1 LKKINL
7 GDTILKENQISTYHI
22 LLFTIC
28 ILSTVFGGAV
38 STLMS
43 VYLPVVLKDL
53 SIDKSLK
60 ELNDISAYI
69 NAVFIFGWTFGGFLW
84 GLISDRIG
92 RKKSLLSSIAFYGL
106 FTVLTGMMPNWWSI
120 VICRFLSGF
129 GVGGVLVVSVILMSE
144 VWPKRSKAIYIGIL
158 SIGFPIGIFS
168 AGLISYIFAYWRLG
182 FFVGFIPLLIAI
194 GSIFILKESPGWH
207 AHQAEIALSG
217 SLKKFAFSKDNHR
230 PLIFGSIIFGTMLIG
245 MWAIFSWLPTWI
257 QSIVTTTDAQKERS
271 LGMMFMGM
279 GGLIGGF
286 LSGWLVNLAGIRK
299 SMLICFSVCV
309 FLSFIL
315 FKTNVVFSNIV
326 YVEIAVLALFFGGSQ
341 GALSVFIPQIFPT
354 GIRASSTGFCFNV
367 GRIFTASA
375 VLFIGILVT
384 TLGGYGNAIFI
395 FSLVFV
401 IGLLVV
407 LFAKGQDKID
417 INKDYEQ
424 QALPEVVPDVV

>member
-1 LKKINL
+1 LEKINF
-7 GDTILKENQISTYHI
+7 DDAILKEKRISNYHI

-28 ILSTVFGGAV
+28 FLSTVFGGAV

-53 SIDKSLK
+53 SMDKSLK

-84 GLISDRIG
+84 GIISDRIG
-92 RKKSLLSSIAFYGL
+92 RKKSLLSSIAFYGI

-144 VWPKRSKAIYIGIL
+144 VWPQRSKAIYIGIL

-168 AGLISYIFAYWRLG
+168 AGVINYLFAYWRLG
-182 FFVGFIPLLIAI
+182 FFVGFVPILIAI
-194 GSIFILKESPGWH
+194 VSIFILKESPGWR
-207 AHQAEIALSG
+207 AHKTERAAPG
-217 SLKKFAFSKDNHR
+217 SLKIAAFSKENSR
-230 PLIFGSIIFGTMLIG
+230 PLIFGSLIFGTMLIG

-257 QSIVTTTDAQKERS
+257 QSIVTTSDAQKERS

-299 SMLICFSVCV
+299 SMLICFSVCTL
-309 FLSFIL
+309 LSFIL
-315 FKTNVVFSNIV
+315 FKTNTVFSNIV
-326 YVEIAVLALFFGGSQ
+326 YIEIALLALFFGGSQ
-341 GALSVFIPQIFPT
+341 GSLSVFIPHLFPT

-401 IGLLVV
+401 IGLLAI
-407 LFAKGQDKID
+407 LFSKGQS
-417 INKDYEQ
+417 YEYSNE
-424 QALPEVVPDVV
+424 AAEMNTAGLAAEIS

>member
-1 LKKINL
+1 MDSITELESKNS
-7 GDTILKENQISTYHI
+7 GRYRA

-28 ILSTVFGGAV
+28 FLSTAFGGAV

-53 SIDKSLK
+53 SMDKSLI
-60 ELNDISAYI
+60 ELNDISAYL
-69 NAVFIFGWTFGGFLW
+69 NAVFIFGWAFGGFLW
-84 GLISDRIG
+84 GIISDRIG

-168 AGLISYIFAYWRLG
+168 AGLINYLVVYWRLG
-182 FFVGFIPLLIAI
+182 FFVGFAPLFIAI
-194 GSIFILKESPGWH
+194 VGIFILKESPGWRLH
-207 AHQAEIALSG
+207 ITERALSG
-217 SLKKFAFSKDNHR
+217 SLRINTFSKENR
-230 PLIFGSIIFGTMLIG
+230 RQLIFGSIIFGTMLIG
-245 MWAIFSWLPTWI
+245 LWAIFSWLPTWI
-257 QSIVTTTDAQKERS
+257 QTLIHDSDGQKERGLS
-271 LGMMFMGM
+271 MMFMGM

-286 LSGWLVNLAGIRK
+286 LSGWLVNLAGVRK
-299 SMLICFSVCV
+299 SMLICFSACAL
-309 FLSFIL
+309 LSFIL
-315 FKTNVVFSNIV
+315 FKTNAVFSKII
-326 YVEIAVLALFFGGSQ
+326 YAEIAVLALFFGGSQ
-341 GALSVFIPQIFPT
+341 GSLSVFIPQLFPT
-354 GIRASSTGFCFNV
+354 VIRASSTGFCFNV
-367 GRIFTASA
+367 GRLFTASA

-401 IGLLVV
+401 VVFLVLL
-407 LFAKGQDKID
+407 FGKGQNEIEMD
-417 INKDYEQ
+417 EHRELRGVPET
-424 QALPEVVPDVV
+424 LPDLV